1 MQKFSLHNPEI
12 LQKERNK
19 DNKKKQKLITKLDR
33 EIQKAAKK
41 NNYTTQ

>member
-12 LQKERNK
+12 LQKDGNK
-19 DNKKKQKLITKLDR
+19 DNNKKQKLITKLDR
-33 EIQKAAKK
+33 GIQKGAKK